1 MIYDDAYI
9 YIYGYQI
16 SYGIHISYIRYHI
29 STTIYHLCIYGIT
42 PEKTSRWLW
51 LGLGRILTT
60 NREFPWALIH
70 AAYRLYSMGIQVP
83 KNIGLIYM
91 VGTSNKLVPEMASD
105 I

>member
-1 MIYDDAYI
+1 MD
-9 YIYGYQI
+9 
-16 SYGIHISYIRYHI
+16 IRYHMVF
-29 STTIYHLCIYGIT
+29 IYHISDIIYQQPYIIYAFMVLPLKT
-42 PEKTSRWLW
+42 TSRWLW

>member
-9 YIYGYQI
+9 YMD
-16 SYGIHISYIRYHI
+16 IRYHMVF
-29 STTIYHLCIYGIT
+29 IYHMSDIIYQQPYIIYAFMVLPLKT
-42 PEKTSRWLW
+42 TSRWLW